1 MTSNQDLSDP
11 IAPERMIAF
20 SDAVVA
26 IAITL
31 LILPLVGLKLPE
43 GDPNPL
49 QTIWTNNYA
58 LILSF
63 LITWAVIISFWLTH
77 NRLFRMFE
85 NIDQAVIL
93 WNLVWLFAIIVLPFP
108 MNLANQLTDNG
119 NSIPINS
126 VTAFYIGTM
135 AVLSISL
142 TMMQRETRRRPDL
155 LTEAARL
162 SGPRNGFGSWAMAGY
177 LVLLTLLAFFIGNN
191 ILYALLGLPLI
202 PWLDS
207 FINQPRRQQAHSES
221 AAQSE

>member
-31 LILPLVGLKLPE
+31 LILPLVGLELPD

-126 VTAFYIGTM
+126 VTAFYI
-135 AVLSISL
+135 
-142 TMMQRETRRRPDL
+142 DL

>member
-1 MTSNQDLSDP
+1 MTSNQDLSEP

-31 LILPLVGLKLPE
+31 LILPLVGLEVPK
-43 GDPNPL
+43 GVPNPL
-49 QTIWTNNYA
+49 AYIWTNNTA
-58 LILSF
+58 LISSF

-93 WNLVWLFAIIVLPFP
+93 WNLVWLFAVIVLPFP
-108 MNLANQLTDNG
+108 MNLANQLG
-119 NSIPINS
+119 NSATTIANNS

-142 TMMQRETRRRPDL
+142 AMMQRETRRRPDL

-162 SGPRNGFGSWAMAGY
+162 SGPRNGSVNWAMAGY
-177 LVLLTLLAFFIGNN
+177 LVLLTLLAFVIGEV

-202 PWLDS
+202 PWLYS

-221 AAQSE
+221 AAQRE